1 MREKKLAGL
10 GALKRTMGFTIVLVF
25 AIFLGLLFVI
35 SAFFIDPLTGFFLG
49 LIGAFFLVFLQ
60 YLI

>member
-1 MREKKLAGL
+1 LAGL

-35 SAFFIDPLTGFFLG
+35 SAFFLDPFTGLMPVSYTHLTLPT
-49 LIGAFFLVFLQ
+49 ICSV
-60 YLI
+60 